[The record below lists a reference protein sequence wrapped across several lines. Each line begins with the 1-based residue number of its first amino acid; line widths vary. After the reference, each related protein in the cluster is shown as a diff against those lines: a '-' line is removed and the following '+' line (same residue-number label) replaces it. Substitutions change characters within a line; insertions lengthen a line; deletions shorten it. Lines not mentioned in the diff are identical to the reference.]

1 MSAHGSPSASGP
13 PRPRKGDV
21 PHEVNPLRRT
31 SDRCE
36 FWFRR
41 MLMLV
46 LVLGLPVA
54 ALSAGLTAY
63 ESSMRTVHAQAV
75 ERHGVTARLTSD
87 VLGDSRVSKR
97 PAPIRWT
104 ERNGIA
110 RTGTA
115 LVEPGT
121 PKGAIVRVWVDRDGT
136 ITSPPM
142 NAAEAQANG
151 WFVAGMAALGV
162 ALGAHAAQAAMRLAL
177 DRRRYAQWEVE
188 WILVEPL
195 WSGRF
200 RR

>member
-1 MSAHGSPSASGP
+1 MSAHASPSASGP

-21 PHEVNPLRRT
+21 PYEANPLRRT

-36 FWFRR
+36 SWFHRL
-41 MLMLV
+41 LMLV

-54 ALSAGLTAY
+54 ALGAGHTAY

-75 ERHGVTARLTSD
+75 ERHEVTARLTSD

-97 PAPIRWT
+97 QAPIRWT
-104 ERNGIA
+104 QRNGIV

-121 PKGAIVRVWVDRDGT
+121 PEGAIVRVWVDRDGT
-136 ITSPPM
+136 VTSPPM
-142 NAAEAQANG
+142 NVAGAQANG

-162 ALGAHAAQAAMRLAL
+162 ALGVRAARAAMRLAL
-177 DRRRYAQWEVE
+177 DRRRYARWEAE
-188 WILVEPL
+188 WDLVEPQ

>member
-1 MSAHGSPSASGP
+1 MTAHGSPSASGP
-13 PRPRKGDV
+13 PRPHKGDA

-36 FWFRR
+36 SWFRR
-41 MLMLV
+41 VLMLV
-46 LVLGLPVA
+46 LLLGLPVA

-75 ERHGVTARLTSD
+75 ERHEVTARLTSD
-87 VLGDSRVSKR
+87 VLGDGRVAKR

-104 ERNGIA
+104 EKNGIVRA
-110 RTGTA
+110 GTA

-121 PKGAIVRVWVDRDGT
+121 PKGTVVPVWVDRDGT
-136 ITSPPM
+136 ITTPPM
-142 NAAEAQANG
+142 NAASAQANG

-162 ALGAHAAQAAMRLAL
+162 ALGVHAARAAVRLAL
-177 DRRRYAQWEVE
+177 DRRRYAQWEAE
-188 WILVEPL
+188 WDLVEPL